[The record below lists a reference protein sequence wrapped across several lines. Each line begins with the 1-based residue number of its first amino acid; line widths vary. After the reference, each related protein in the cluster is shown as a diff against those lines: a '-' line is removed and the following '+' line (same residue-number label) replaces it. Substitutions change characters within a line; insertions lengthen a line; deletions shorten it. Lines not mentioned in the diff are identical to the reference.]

1 MKILVT
7 GANGFIGSNFC
18 KLLVSKQIFPRVFI
32 RKDSDLSFFKQMV
45 PEWKRLEFIYGDL
58 RNATSIRPAVRGV
71 DLIFHIAGTIKGSS
85 WKEFNE
91 GNYNGTCNLIHICN
105 EENPNLKR
113 LVFVSSMVAGGSG
126 TPECPQCE
134 DTPSK
139 PLKNDWYGISKYYA
153 ECFSKK
159 RGKKFPIVIVRP
171 PMVIGPGDKISFDL
185 FNLAK
190 IGIKV
195 YVSGTPRQFSMV
207 HVEDLVR
214 GIFLCGTHPKAEGE
228 TFNFACDGVISY
240 RDLHEVIATK
250 VFNRKYGS
258 LIPISIPPPIFHFVG
273 YIMELFSKIT
283 HQPPFLNRPK
293 AIQASAPGQTMSN
306 HKAKEILGWKPQ
318 YNKFSAIEHAG
329 KWYQQNKWL

>member
-32 RKDSDLSFFKQMV
+32 RKDSDLSLFKLLV
-45 PEWKRLEFIYGDL
+45 PEWKQLDFVYGDL
-58 RNATSIRPAVRGV
+58 RDAASIRPAVRGI
-71 DLIFHIAGTIKGSS
+71 DRIFHIAGTIKGSS
-85 WKEFNE
+85 WDEFND
-91 GNYNGTCNLIHICN
+91 GNYIGTCNLIKTVS
-105 EENPNLKR
+105 EENPDLKR

-134 DTPSK
+134 DIPSK
-139 PLKNDWYGISKYYA
+139 PLKNDWYGISKYYT

-159 RGKKFPIVIVRP
+159 QTKNLPIAIVRP
-171 PMVIGPGDKISFDL
+171 PTVIGPGDKISFDL
-185 FNLAK
+185 YNLAK
-190 IGIKV
+190 IGLKV
-195 YVSGTPRQFSMV
+195 FVSGTPRYFSIV

-228 TFNFACDGVISY
+228 TFNFACDGVIPY

-250 VFNRKYGS
+250 LFNRKYGS
-258 LIPISIPPPIFHFVG
+258 LIPISIPPPIFHFIG

-293 AIQASAPGQTMSN
+293 AIQGYAPGQTLSN
-306 HKAKEILGWKPQ
+306 HKAKEILGWKPE
-318 YNKFSAIEHAG
+318 YNIISALEHTG
-329 KWYQQNKWL
+329 KWYKEQKWI